1 MLWKPT
7 SSHRMAA
14 SISIRYRS
22 SGDIAVPV
30 TGSSSR
36 SPRVISPSFMSAS
49 KSSSRDFSKHCLV
62 LLVRGD
68 NSSGNELGGLRKQ
81 KTQALQHFR
90 SVRRNLCPKFGL
102 VSAEPRGGGRPQ
114 TAV

>member
-7 SSHRMAA
+7 SSHRMAE

-36 SPRVISPSFMSAS
+36 YQRVIRPSFMSAS
-49 KSSSRDFSKHCLV
+49 KSSSQDFSKHCLV

-68 NSSGNELGGLRKQ
+68 NSSGHEALGLLGQ
-81 KTQALQHFR
+81 KTQTLQHFC
-90 SVRRNLCPKFGL
+90 SVRRDLCPSFGL

>member
-1 MLWKPT
+1 MMLWKPP

-14 SISIRYRS
+14 SISSRYRS

-36 SPRVISPSFMSAS
+36 SPRVISPSFMAAS

-62 LLVRGD
+62 LLVRGE
-68 NSSGNELGGLRKQ
+68 NSSGHEVVGLLGQ
-81 KTQALQHFR
+81 KTEVLQHFC
-90 SVRRNLCPKFGL
+90 SVRHDRCADGGL
-102 VSAEPRGGGRPQ
+102 VSAEPRGG
-114 TAV
+114 

>member
-36 SPRVISPSFMSAS
+36 SPRVMSPSFMAAS
-49 KSSSRDFSKHCLV
+49 KSSSQDFSKHCLV
-62 LLVRGD
+62 LLVRAD
-68 NSSGNELGGLRKQ
+68 NSSGHEVLGVLGQ
-81 KTQALQHFR
+81 KTQALQDFC
-90 SVRRNLCPKFGL
+90 SGCSDLCPDL
-102 VSAEPRGGGRPQ
+102 SSVSTEPRGGGRPQ